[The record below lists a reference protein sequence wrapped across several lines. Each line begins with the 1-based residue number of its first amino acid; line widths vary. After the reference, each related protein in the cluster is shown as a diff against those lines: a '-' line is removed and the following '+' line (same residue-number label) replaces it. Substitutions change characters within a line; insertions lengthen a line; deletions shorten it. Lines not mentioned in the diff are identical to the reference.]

1 MATFDAGGLLD
12 SAGMFAATFDLADQ
26 IETAYENAGLTELAD
41 PGGRIDNVIVLGM
54 GGSGVAGDI
63 AAAIAAPRLSIPL
76 TVSKNYEL
84 PTFVGPNSLVLAC
97 SASGNT
103 EETLNATRSA
113 LTAGATVVG
122 VTKGGALGE
131 LLNEAGASYFAMD
144 PSIVQP
150 RAGIG
155 AVSVPVFSVMERYGL
170 LSGAGELVQSA
181 ADQVRLRLAQN
192 SGSDNAVRTLAR
204 RVERTQPI
212 VYGGGLLGSAAA
224 TRWKCQIN
232 ENAKCP
238 AYATPMPELCHNEIC
253 GWGQH
258 GDVTRQVN
266 TLFFLRHDY
275 EHPQIAKRFQ
285 FVADYSAEAV
295 ADIHTVNA
303 EGESDLAQL
312 FDLIVVGDLL
322 SLWMAAEAG
331 VDPGP
336 VPILIEL
343 KEFLAS

>member
-1 MATFDAGGLLD
+1 MVEFVPVEALDSVGMFPATFG
-12 SAGMFAATFDLADQ
+12 LADQ
-26 IETAYENAGLTELAD
+26 IEAAFATAEATRIAE
-41 PGGRIDNVIVLGM
+41 PPGRIDNVIVLGM

-63 AAAIAAPRLSIPL
+63 AAAIAGPRLSVPL

-84 PTFVGPNSLVLAC
+84 PEFVGSGSLVLAC

-103 EETLNATRSA
+103 EETLNATSMALQRSA
-113 LTAGATVVG
+113 SVVG
-122 VTKGGALGE
+122 ITKGGALGE
-131 LLNEAGASYFAMD
+131 LLSQNGASWVPMD
-144 PSIVQP
+144 PTIVQP

-155 AVSVPVFSVMERYGL
+155 AVSVPVFSVLERLGLMED
-170 LSGAGELVQSA
+170 SAALVQSA
-181 ADQVRLRLAQN
+181 ADQVRARLEE
-192 SGSDNAVRTLAR
+192 NAAEVGPARVLAR
-204 RVERTQPI
+204 RIERTQPI
-212 VYGGGLLGSAAA
+212 VYGGGLLGAAA
-224 TRWKCQIN
+224 ASRWKCQIN

-266 TLFFLRHDY
+266 TLVFLRHGF
-275 EHPQIAKRFQ
+275 EHPQIDKRFR

-295 ADIHTVNA
+295 ADIHTVVA
-303 EGESDLAQL
+303 EGSTDLAQL
-312 FDLIVVGDLL
+312 FDLIVVGDLV
-322 SLWMAAEAG
+322 SLWTAAEAG

-343 KEFLAS
+343 KDFLSR